1 MSWPYS
7 TLKTAIQDYIE
18 STESSLVTNLPNF
31 IESTEE
37 RILKSVQL
45 DVFRKNVT
53 GTASSSN
60 SYLAMPSDFLAPFS
74 LAVIDSSSNYNYLKL
89 KHVSFIR
96 DYQPATATTGTPKYY
111 AEFDES
117 RFILAPTPNSS
128 FTFELHYF
136 YRPASLTAGAD
147 SSTTWLSTNAM
158 NAMLYG
164 CLVEACTYLKMF
176 ESIPIYEQKYQEA
189 LAMLKNLGEGKDT
202 RDQYRYDEVRR
213 QPQA

>member
-1 MSWPYS
+1 MSMTYAQL
-7 TLKTAIQDYIE
+7 TTNIE
-18 STESSLVTNLPNF
+18 DICENTFTSDQIALFVQQTEQF
-31 IESTEE
+31 IYNA
-37 RILKSVQL
+37 VQIPAL
-45 DVFRKNVT
+45 RKNVT
-53 GTASSSN
+53 GTATSGTE
-60 SYLAMPSDFLAPFS
+60 YLSVPTDFLYVYS

-202 RDQYRYDEVRR
+202 RDQYRYDEIRR

>member
-1 MSWPYS
+1 MSWTKA
-7 TLKTAIQDYIE
+7 TLTTAIQDYIE
-18 STESSLVTNLPNF
+18 STESSLVTNIPNF
-31 IESTEE
+31 IKSTEE
-37 RILKSVQL
+37 KILKSVQL

-74 LAVIDSSSNYNYLKL
+74 LAVIDGSSNYNYLKL

-96 DYQPATATTGTPKYY
+96 DFQPAEATTGIPKYY
-111 AEFDES
+111 AEFDET
-117 RFILAPTPNSS
+117 RFILAPSPNSS

-147 SSTTWLSTNAM
+147 GGTTWLSTNAM

-189 LAMLKNLGEGKDT
+189 IAMLKNLGEGKDT
-202 RDQYRYDEVRR
+202 RDQYRYDEIRR